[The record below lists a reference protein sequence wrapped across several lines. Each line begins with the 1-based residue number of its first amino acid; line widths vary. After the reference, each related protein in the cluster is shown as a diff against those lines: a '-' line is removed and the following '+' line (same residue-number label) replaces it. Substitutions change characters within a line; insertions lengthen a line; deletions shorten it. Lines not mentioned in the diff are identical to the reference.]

1 MRTFVPAIG
10 RAWSG
15 PRQDCRNIPG
25 RSPCRSAI
33 FYSARA
39 RALASCGRG
48 QSNTT
53 ALLAELE
60 HLREEGERLG
70 LQVALPE
77 IVKAIEEMRG

>member
-1 MRTFVPAIG
+1 MRTLVPAIG

-15 PRQDCRNIPG
+15 PRQDWRNIYPVG
-25 RSPCRSAI
+25 APAVQRFLQCAC
-33 FYSARA
+33 
-39 RALASCGRG
+39 ALASCGRG

-53 ALLAELE
+53 ALPAELE